1 MKIYA
6 QFRIIYDLLHGLFR
20 NMYYHSMHFMVIG
33 GKSTGYSK
41 NIPFESGV
49 QSVGSARLRFSAKF
63 YLIALLFVIFDI
75 EALYLYIWAI
85 TVRDSGW
92 LGFFEVSIFSIIL
105 ISSLIYLV
113 HNKALKWKILM
124 RTSIPNKF
132 INIR

>member
-1 MKIYA
+1 MILC
-6 QFRIIYDLLHGLFR
+6 ISWLL
-20 NMYYHSMHFMVIG
+20 G
-33 GKSTGYSK
+33 GKSKGYSK

-49 QSVGSARLRFSAKF
+49 KSVGSARLRFSAKF

-92 LGFFEVSIFSIIL
+92 IGFFEVSIFSVVL

-124 RTSIPNKF
+124 RPSIYNKF

>member
-1 MKIYA
+1 MINLGSFMIYCIVSLGICT
-6 QFRIIYDLLHGLFR
+6 IILCISWLL
-20 NMYYHSMHFMVIG
+20 G
-33 GKSTGYSK
+33 GKSRGYSK

-49 QSVGSARLRFSAKF
+49 KSVGSARLRFSAKF

-92 LGFFEVSIFSIIL
+92 LGFFEVSIFSVVL

-124 RTSIPNKF
+124 RPSIYNKF